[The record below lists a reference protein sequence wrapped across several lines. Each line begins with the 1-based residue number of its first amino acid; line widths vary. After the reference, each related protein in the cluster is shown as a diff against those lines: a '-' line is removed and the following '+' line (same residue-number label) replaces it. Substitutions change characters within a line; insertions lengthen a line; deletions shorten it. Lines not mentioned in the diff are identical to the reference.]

1 MFGWVLTAIVGA
13 AIGYFV
19 FGRSDKERAVIYA
32 LIGAVAMVLGRFVL
46 WLLNIL
52 VFGALFAALGVIG
65 VIVRIVLSLAL
76 GCLCLGRHLA
86 HQSLAAQLKKHSLRR
101 TYEAIVCGNVKA
113 DAVNRLLNNPGQ
125 RQKMA
130 EQGKRH
136 AALFSEERQAQQLMD
151 LYNSLLS
158 DKK

>member
-1 MFGWVLTAIVGA
+1 MFGWILTAIVGA

-76 GCLCLGRHLA
+76 GLLLIYFILRLV
-86 HQSLAAQLKKHSLRR
+86 KKL
-101 TYEAIVCGNVKA
+101 I
-113 DAVNRLLNNPGQ
+113 
-125 RQKMA
+125 
-130 EQGKRH
+130 
-136 AALFSEERQAQQLMD
+136 
-151 LYNSLLS
+151 
-158 DKK
+158 